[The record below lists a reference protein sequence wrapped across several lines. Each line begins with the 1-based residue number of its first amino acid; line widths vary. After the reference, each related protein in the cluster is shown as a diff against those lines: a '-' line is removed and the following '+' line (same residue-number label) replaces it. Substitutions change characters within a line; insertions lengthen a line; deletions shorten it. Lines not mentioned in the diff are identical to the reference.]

1 MSDQE
6 LPTRPVH
13 VRVRLEAEAE
23 AVHTGR
29 AVATKVI
36 EADGDL
42 FGLMVRPIAIEA
54 DGLNWVLIIVMIAML
69 SVIDG
74 DPVGTVINTDAARVE
89 NRALIGNADATL
101 AIAEA
106 AAEAEVE
113 ADRGPRTATDET
125 AAIHPIDTKG
135 RDGAALTTDHIE
147 QGTRAATDSG
157 VLVGLLCET
166 AVGRDA
172 AQAMTDEVGVAA

>member
-29 AVATKVI
+29 AVATKV
-36 EADGDL
+36 
-42 FGLMVRPIAIEA
+42 VAIEA